1 MAYLRLGF
9 AKERVKT
16 IKIAEAL
23 LLRKQLQAKVEQL
36 QPLHN
41 VGSRGVFDQ
50 AVKRVN
56 VNENVDEITLTTP
69 RITLADITRTYDH
82 YAGELRKLDSAI
94 QQANWTAEVTY
105 TEAKPPEEPKEDTKA
120 K

>member
-1 MAYLRLGF
+1 M
-9 AKERVKT
+9 
-16 IKIAEAL
+16 KIAEAL

-41 VGSRGVFDQ
+41 VGERGVFDQ

-82 YAGELRKLDSAI
+82 YAGELRKLDASI
-94 QQANWTAEVTY
+94 QQANWMHDVSYIEV
-105 TEAKPPEEPKEDTKA
+105 KPPVEPKSKKETE
-120 K
+120 

>member
-1 MAYLRLGF
+1 M
-9 AKERVKT
+9 
-16 IKIAEAL
+16 KIAEGL

-41 VGSRGVFDQ
+41 VGERGVFDQ

-94 QQANWTAEVTY
+94 QQANWQFDLTY
-105 TEAKPPEEPKEDTKA
+105 TPTNPPSEPEPRKRAKQTTKKEGE
-120 K
+120 

>member
-1 MAYLRLGF
+1 M
-9 AKERVKT
+9 
-16 IKIAEAL
+16 KIAEAL

-41 VGSRGVFDQ
+41 VGERGVFDQ

-56 VNENVDEITLTTP
+56 VNENVDEITITTP

-82 YAGELRKLDSAI
+82 YASELRKLDASI
-94 QQANWTAEVTY
+94 QQANWECDVKY
-105 TEAKPPEEPKEDTKA
+105 TTVPAPEEPIETK
-120 K
+120 KKTK